1 MLSGKELESFF
12 LVMGSSFK
20 ALVKWKIVIC
30 LDKNMNSVV
39 INIKT
44 DPKVKKEAKKIA
56 SDLGL
61 TLSGTINGFLKQLI
75 RNKSIFF
82 TLDESNPSHYLLSS
96 IEEAKKERRNKK
108 HHTFKSN
115 EEALKFL
122 DK

>member
-1 MLSGKELESFF
+1 
-12 LVMGSSFK
+12 
-20 ALVKWKIVIC
+20 
-30 LDKNMNSVV
+30 MNTVV

-61 TLSGTINGFLKQLI
+61 TLSGTINGFLKQFI

-82 TLDESNPSHYLLSS
+82 TLDESNPSEYLLSS
-96 IEEAKKERRNKK
+96 IKESEKERKQKK
-108 HHTFKSN
+108 HHSFKNN